1 MIARLLVVA
10 AVVLVISNTAY
21 RRKQILRAVEADNE
35 QTTRY
40 VDTGVTLHVVRAD
53 PKGRVLIEGLRPMV
67 IVRTHELGGII
78 DTKATPPRF
87 TGAPSTSPQVWYC
100 SEDQEPLILHGD
112 EMPIGQL
119 ALGGMGAG
127 KTTAGVMWLYVR
139 WLEEMID
146 RADAAD
152 SARAV
157 AAQRGDRAVIPP
169 AQEGGITAPTETRL
183 SVVTNE
189 ILAKWPTEWRRY
201 NTETK
206 VITMCDGFRI
216 RGVST
221 HRQSA
226 SQGSRLQGFSWTFWL
241 GDELQDQ
248 CPEFTDIQAR
258 LRAKR
263 NGKAKRLATA
273 TAKDATEWRDL
284 KGAIEKSSKWTTK
297 TLMGPRS
304 PFVDPEHWNT
314 MKQTMSLR
322 DYQRYVE
329 AVDMPPE
336 LAVYYGWLRSRNL
349 VNRPQIAR
357 DVTHAVLA
365 GYQSYLHPRRSFGL
379 LLGHD
384 PGVIY
389 NTTEVLSL
397 VMFGDVP
404 TWIVVGELQTKQTT
418 AHDHVAQLKAYLREH
433 FYVDHPTI
441 GGPLAMAFIDP
452 HGKGQG
458 QTDYQ
463 SVYMAFQRGGIDAF
477 SPAAQTGR
485 IKRTARVEMMNRLLS
500 GTAAQAGVPRLVVA
514 QDDYGKPVA
523 PRLVESFE
531 ALRKR
536 PGDDDPEGSQ
546 TKNEDDQTHAP
557 VATAYALWMFEQE
570 ALTQQTID
578 TALRAVKGRPT

>member
-1 MIARLLVVA
+1 MIARLLVA
-10 AVVLVISNTAY
+10 LAVVLVISNTAY

-35 QTTRY
+35 QTTRL
-40 VDTGVTLHVVRAD
+40 VDAGVTLHVVRAD

-67 IVRTHELGGII
+67 IVRTHELGGIV
-78 DTKATPPRF
+78 DTKANPPRL

-112 EMPIGQL
+112 EMPVGQL

-127 KTTAGVMWLYVR
+127 KSTAGVIWLYVR
-139 WLEEMID
+139 WLEEMLD
-146 RADAAD
+146 RCDAAD
-152 SARAV
+152 AARAV
-157 AAQRGDRAVIPP
+157 AAERGDRPAIPP

-183 SVVTNE
+183 AVVINE
-189 ILAKWPTEWRRY
+189 ILAKWPAEWRRY

-206 VITMCDGFRI
+206 VLTMCDGFRI

-226 SQGSRLQGFSWTFWL
+226 SQGSRLQGFNWVFWL

-248 CPEFTDIQAR
+248 CSEFTDIQAR

-263 NGKAKRLATA
+263 NGHAKRLATA
-273 TAKDATEWRDL
+273 TAKDASEWRDL
-284 KGAIEKSSKWTTK
+284 KGLIEKSTDWLSR

-304 PFVDPEHWNT
+304 PFVDPKHWST

-336 LAVYYGWLRSRNL
+336 LAVYYGWLRARNL
-349 VNRPQIAR
+349 VARPQIVK

-365 GYQSYLHPRRSFGL
+365 GYQSYLHPRRTFSL

-389 NTTEVLSL
+389 NTTEVLML
-397 VMFGDVP
+397 LMFGDVP
-404 TWIVVGELQTKQTT
+404 TWTVVGECQTKQTT
-418 AHDHVAQLKAYLREH
+418 AQDHVARLKAYLREH

-441 GGPLAMAFIDP
+441 GGSLPMAFIDP
-452 HGKGQG
+452 HGKGES

-477 SPAAQTGR
+477 SPAPQSGR
-485 IKRTARVEMMNRLLS
+485 IKRTARVEMMNRLLA
-500 GTAAQAGVPRLVVA
+500 GAADRPGVPRLVVA
-514 QDDYGKPVA
+514 QDEQGRPVA

-546 TKNEDDQTHAP
+546 TKNEDDRTHAP

-570 ALTQQTID
+570 AFTQNTID
-578 TALRAVKGRPT
+578 AAVRAAKGRPT